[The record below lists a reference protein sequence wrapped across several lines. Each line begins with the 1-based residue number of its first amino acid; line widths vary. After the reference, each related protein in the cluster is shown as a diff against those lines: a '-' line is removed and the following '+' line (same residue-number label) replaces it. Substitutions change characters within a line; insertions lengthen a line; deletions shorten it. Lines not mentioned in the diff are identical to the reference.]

1 MCRIDRI
8 KKLGYFQ
15 ICELICYMT
24 ATCAIS
30 VTEKTSLYLQV
41 KRYGTPVLQLWNL
54 LSMLIR

>member
-1 MCRIDRI
+1 
-8 KKLGYFQ
+8 
-15 ICELICYMT
+15 MT

-41 KRYGTPVLQLWNL
+41 KPYGTPVLQLWNL